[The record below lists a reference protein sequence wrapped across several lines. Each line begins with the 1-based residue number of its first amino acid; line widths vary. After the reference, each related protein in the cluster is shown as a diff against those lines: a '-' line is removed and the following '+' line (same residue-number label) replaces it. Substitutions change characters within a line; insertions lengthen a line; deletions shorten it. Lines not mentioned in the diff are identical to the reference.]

1 MWYSKVLQLKTYHA
15 TFLRIVCLTYRAS
28 LRWRFQS
35 SLYLQT
41 TKRKVIKMQY
51 SIKNFQKTVKVKR
64 NVERKYNDDWKRQR
78 KLARYVK
85 QTMRR
90 KVA

>member
-1 MWYSKVLQLKTYHA
+1 
-15 TFLRIVCLTYRAS
+15 
-28 LRWRFQS
+28 
-35 SLYLQT
+35 
-41 TKRKVIKMQY
+41 MQY